1 MKERASL
8 PVIRKE
14 GETHR
19 NWPGEEGRH
28 LPKCPGHKD
37 QTCEP
42 SVCCLLEFH
51 CLRCRKWRPFCFG
64 HSESDE
70 CIACA
75 DEIEKKILK
84 YVRESKRG
92 YRRESRIL
100 YFLAGDHD
108 IVGHGTEPTLTHKRI
123 EDILFEM
130 VESKTLEWFDDPKVA
145 ESDRG
150 SEDLRYRI
158 PEKKEPNDPKKLLR
172 VSVHRKRKLNPAS
185 GARQTKGVGPHRRAT
200 RAK

>member
-1 MKERASL
+1 MKERSLL
-8 PVIRKE
+8 PVIRDE
-14 GETHR
+14 GEIHR
-19 NWPGEEGRH
+19 AWPGEKGRH
-28 LPKCPGHKD
+28 LPRCPGHKD

-42 SVCCLLEFH
+42 SVCCLLEF
-51 CLRCRKWRPFCFG
+51 RCIRCKKWRPFCFG

-75 DEIEKKILK
+75 DAIEEKILK
-84 YVRESKRG
+84 YVRASKRG

-108 IVGHGTEPTLTHKRI
+108 IVSHGTEPTLTHKRI

-130 VESKTLEWFDDPKVA
+130 VHDKKLEWFDDPKVA
-145 ESDRG
+145 AADRG
-150 SEDLRYRI
+150 EEDLKYRI
-158 PEKKEPNDPKKLLR
+158 PKPKESNDPKKLLR
-172 VSVHRKRKLNPAS
+172 VGVHRKRKLNPAR
-185 GARQTKGVGPHRRAT
+185 GARQTKGVGTNRRAH